1 MFHQALFLD
10 LSIYTLHYTTPNFVL
25 PLYLS
30 LKALNLLNYFLFTYN
45 ILHYIISLLSL
56 SPGCIIAIIK
66 DAGVRTVTSVL
77 LEPSG
82 RRRPRS
88 RETALVQWGLGWFTT
103 STNIRIRLWQD
114 RQDSMMKRTNPA
126 SLLLEG
132 GLNPY
137 GHIIW
142 EPYTS
147 LKNVL
152 PMLLLN
158 LTVLK

>member
-30 LKALNLLNYFLFTYN
+30 LKALNLLNYFLSTYN
-45 ILHYIISLLSL
+45 ILHYIISLFSL

-88 RETALVQWGLGWFTT
+88 RETALVQ
-103 STNIRIRLWQD
+103 
-114 RQDSMMKRTNPA
+114 
-126 SLLLEG
+126 
-132 GLNPY
+132 
-137 GHIIW
+137 
-142 EPYTS
+142 
-147 LKNVL
+147 
-152 PMLLLN
+152 
-158 LTVLK
+158 